1 MRTKIKNIL
10 NDLSI
15 KRPIFHSEADFQH
28 ALAWQIKE
36 FYQQQKHDDLEIQL
50 ERRFDLKNGKQTHL
64 DILFKIN
71 NTKIFPFELKY
82 KTKGKY
88 KKDFLTVETEKD
100 TFKLKNQ
107 GAKDGGRYLFL
118 RDISRIEE
126 IIKQNKFDTGY
137 AIFLTNDS
145 GYWNKSNRDT
155 IDKDFLI
162 HEGRILKGVLKWKEG
177 CFALKM
183 KEYKS
188 PINLQGTYKVNWI
201 NYSNV
206 QQIEFKY
213 LLLEITRK

>member
-1 MRTKIKNIL
+1 MK
-10 NDLSI
+10 
-15 KRPIFHSEADFQH
+15 
-28 ALAWQIKE
+28 
-36 FYQQQKHDDLEIQL
+36 
-50 ERRFDLKNGKQTHL
+50 L
-64 DILFKIN
+64 DC
-71 NTKIFPFELKY
+71 
-82 KTKGKY
+82 GH
-88 KKDFLTVETEKD
+88 
-100 TFKLKNQ
+100 
-107 GAKDGGRYLFL
+107 
-118 RDISRIEE
+118 
-126 IIKQNKFDTGY
+126 KFDTGY